1 MKSNT
6 MEKTLAII
14 KPDAVKA
21 GNIGKIIQRI
31 EEKGFKIVGIKM
43 LQLTMDKAKAF
54 YLVHKD
60 KPFFNGLVEFISSGP
75 VVVLA
80 LVKDNAIKEWR
91 DLMGAT
97 NPTNA
102 EPNTLRKL
110 YGASIDNNAVHGS
123 DSVENGK
130 IEVAFFF
137 PELQ

>member
-1 MKSNT
+1 